1 MRVED
6 RLRRGLEAN
15 ATAFVADGEWRLR
28 VVHRR
33 HRRRS
38 MVVLAAGCAAVLVLG
53 SGLLAAR
60 GGGLVVLP
68 GPAPAAVDPPVRA
81 YDGPVVPDGTWYR
94 VVGEAGAAA
103 LGVTPRDVPDPR
115 GGVPVALTVLG
126 ATWAITTTTDAGVE
140 VGDYGH
146 ATYDGE
152 GHLVTSSASTRCPRC
167 ETVLTWRVEGDDL
180 VLEPAGEGPGPAG
193 TPAAEGRWR
202 DRDPVASTPT
212 GADGCSST
220 KGSPTPQEEIMDRNT
235 VVALSVL
242 ATLAAGCSDDSQG
255 AATPEDAP
263 TERAGDAP
271 PARVVEA
278 GWERRTTEDRA
289 QALGLPARTIARYVG
304 EDGVLPLGLRLQQ
317 QTYAIYVVDDAGE
330 PSTFDLGSYAYDD
343 DGRLVLTSSSTSCSD
358 CDTAVAWQQDGSRL
372 VIHGVTGGRVTA
384 LDRLVWEGDWTDP
397 TEG

>member
-15 ATAFVADGEWRLR
+15 ATAFVPDGEWRLR
-28 VVHRR
+28 VVRRR

-38 MVVLAAGCAAVLVLG
+38 MVVLAAGSAAALVLG

-68 GPAPAAVDPPVRA
+68 GPAPAAVDPPVRT

-94 VVGEAGAAA
+94 LAGEAEAAA
-103 LGVTPRDVPDPR
+103 LGVAPRDVADRR

-180 VLEPAGEGPGPAG
+180 VLEPAGEGSGAAG

-202 DRDPVASTPT
+202 DRDPVASTPA
-212 GADGCSST
+212 GAGGCSST
-220 KGSPTPQEEIMDRNT
+220 KGAPTPQEEIMDRNT

-242 ATLAAGCSDDSQG
+242 VTLAAGCSDDSQG

-278 GWERRTTEDRA
+278 GWERQTTEDRA

-304 EDGVLPLGLRLQQ
+304 EDGVLPLGLKLQQ

-343 DGRLVLTSSSTSCSD
+343 EGRLVLTSSSTSCSD
-358 CDTAVAWQQDGSRL
+358 CDTAVAWQQDGRAARDPRCR
-372 VIHGVTGGRVTA
+372 GETGHVARPARVGR
-384 LDRLVWEGDWTDP
+384 
-397 TEG
+397 